1 MYAFLSVAK
10 MLNRNYVI
18 HWAGFQFD
26 YVFNW
31 TILKYQQ
38 AQMTTAP
45 PRAIVCTRNKLTLLP
60 FFNCAHVDIFS

>member
-1 MYAFLSVAK
+1 MLSQS
-10 MLNRNYVI
+10 YVI

-26 YVFNW
+26 YVFDW

-45 PRAIVCTRNKLTLLP
+45 TRAIVSTINKIALLP
-60 FFNCAHVDIFS
+60 FLSSAHMDFFF

>member
-26 YVFNW
+26 YVFN
-31 TILKYQQ
+31 
-38 AQMTTAP
+38 
-45 PRAIVCTRNKLTLLP
+45 
-60 FFNCAHVDIFS
+60 